1 MNKIAASV
9 LALLLIL
16 GSAWSAS
23 SQEMEKLTLTLEKSI
38 NLALSQNPNYLASRE
53 GVDAAQAQV
62 RYAAAQF
69 FPSLDAQGL
78 QILDKKVFILE
89 FPSLVPGGRPQKI
102 PFDFTKTYQ
111 LTLSF
116 TLPLYTGGRLTSG
129 YKTAKY
135 NLSANEEDVRLSSQE
150 TVLNVKRGF
159 YTCLLA
165 RELVKVSEEALG
177 LAESLLQ
184 NVKNMYEV
192 GMASRLDLLR
202 AEVRV
207 SNLKPPVIQA
217 RNNLAISEL
226 SLKTLLGLDL
236 AQPVEF
242 VGELIYQPLEMDLQE
257 SLARA
262 LARRPEL
269 SQVHYQKK
277 IAGEMEKIARAGR
290 LPTLAVA
297 GNYNYWSNYF
307 NFKKNNWEDY
317 YSFSLVLTIPIFNGF
332 STPAKIAEAQAQARQ
347 IEYAEKGLIDGI
359 KLEVRSAILNISQ
372 AKESLL
378 SQQKNVEE
386 AKESVRVAE
395 LSYTEG
401 LVTITDVAAAQV
413 ALSEAQI
420 NYLRALYDYSVSQ
433 AQLEKAM
440 GSDWNTGE

>member
-1 MNKIAASV
+1 MNKIGASV

-16 GSAWSAS
+16 GSAWSAF
-23 SQEMEKLTLTLEKSI
+23 SQEKEKLTLTLEKSI
-38 NLALSQNPNYLASRE
+38 NLALSQNPSYLASRE

-78 QILDKKVFILE
+78 QILDKKVFVVE
-89 FPSLVPGGRPQKI
+89 FPSLIPGGRPQKI
-102 PFDFTKTYQ
+102 PLDFTRTYQ
-111 LTLSF
+111 LSLSF

-129 YKTAKY
+129 YKQARY
-135 NLSANEEDVRLSSQE
+135 NLSANEEEVRLSSQE

-159 YTCLLA
+159 YTYLLA
-165 RELVKVSEEALG
+165 KELVKVSEEALG

-242 VGELIYQPLEMDLQE
+242 VGELTYQPVEMDLQE

-269 SQVHYQKK
+269 SQVNYQKK
-277 IAGEMEKIARAGR
+277 IAGEMEKIARAGS

-297 GNYNYWSNYF
+297 GNYNYWANYF
-307 NFKKNNWEDY
+307 NFKKNNWENY
-317 YSFSLVLTIPIFNGF
+317 YSFNLVLTIPIFNGF
-332 STPAKIAEAQAQARQ
+332 STPAKVAEAQARVRQ
-347 IEYAEKGLIDGI
+347 IEYAEKGLVDGI
-359 KLEVRSAILNISQ
+359 KLEVQSAILNINQ

-401 LVTITDVAAAQV
+401 MVTITDVAAAQV

-440 GSDWNTGE
+440 GSDWNTSE

>member
-1 MNKIAASV
+1 
-9 LALLLIL
+9 
-16 GSAWSAS
+16 
-23 SQEMEKLTLTLEKSI
+23 
-38 NLALSQNPNYLASRE
+38 
-53 GVDAAQAQV
+53 
-62 RYAAAQF
+62 
-69 FPSLDAQGL
+69 
-78 QILDKKVFILE
+78 
-89 FPSLVPGGRPQKI
+89 
-102 PFDFTKTYQ
+102 
-111 LTLSF
+111 
-116 TLPLYTGGRLTSG
+116 LTSG
-129 YKTAKY
+129 YKQAKY
-135 NLSANEEDVRLSSQE
+135 NLSANEEEVRLSSQE

-165 RELVKVSEEALG
+165 KELVKVSEEALG

-236 AQPVEF
+236 AQPAEF
-242 VGELIYQPLEMDLQE
+242 VGELIYRPVEMDLQE

-262 LARRPEL
+262 LANRPEL
-269 SQVHYQKK
+269 SQVGYQKK
-277 IAGEMEKIARAGR
+277 MAGEMEKIARAGS

-297 GNYNYWSNYF
+297 GNYNYWANYF
-307 NFKKNNWEDY
+307 NFKKNNWENY
-317 YSFSLVLTIPIFNGF
+317 YSFNLVLTIPIFNGF
-332 STPAKIAEAQAQARQ
+332 STPAKVAEAQARIRQ

-359 KLEVRSAILNISQ
+359 KLEVQSAILNINQ

-378 SQQKNVEE
+378 SQQKNIEE

-440 GSDWNTGE
+440 GADWNTSE